1 MTGKHLVIIGFI
13 LLIYVCFRRQR
24 RHFIELC
31 ANAPSQSI
39 KAAFQMA
46 AITLSAAMLIPSGNL
61 ELKTLVAI
69 SILFCTKVIFSS
81 TIVGI
86 TLAIC
91 LVDFIK
97 FDDFSFYT
105 VYNCLVSIFFW
116 NLSEDVREAL
126 TRISFVWLILSP
138 IVNKTIDFFL
148 HM

>member
-1 MTGKHLVIIGFI
+1 MNGKHLVIIGFI

-31 ANAPSQSI
+31 ANSPSQSI
-39 KAAFQMA
+39 KAAFKIS
-46 AITLSAAMLIPSGNL
+46 AITLSAAIIMPNENL

-69 SILFCTKVIFSS
+69 SILFCAKVIFSS

-105 VYNCLVSIFFW
+105 GYNCLISIFFW
-116 NLSEDVREAL
+116 NIPENIRAVLIRM
-126 TRISFVWLILSP
+126 SFIWLIASP
-138 IVNKTIDFFL
+138 IINKSIDFII
-148 HM
+148 HI